1 MKTKLLPLMLLAGI
15 ALSGC
20 GTADTA
26 ADSFV
31 RVENGQFLLN
41 DKPYYFIGTNFWY
54 GPILGSQGPDGD
66 RGRLARELDA
76 LRDRGVTN
84 LRVLVGADGE
94 EGVPCK
100 IEPILQ
106 TAPGEYDD
114 ALLDGLDYF
123 MREAARR
130 DMKVVLYLT
139 NSWEWSGGYSQYLMW
154 AGEEK
159 APIPGIDGW
168 NPFREYV
175 AGFIPNERAREMFAD
190 HVRFIVGRTNRYT
203 NRKYS
208 EDPAIFSWQI
218 CNEPRAFSDENKE
231 EFARW
236 IGSTARLIRSLDPN
250 HMISTGSEGLFG
262 CEVDTLLTE
271 RIHAFPEISYVNLHI
286 WPYNWQWATAGH
298 LDEEFDNARQ
308 LTHEYLECHLDI
320 AERLNKP
327 VVVEEFGFPR
337 DSVRFDRGTPTRL
350 RDAYYTDLLDR
361 VIGSK
366 AEGGLL
372 AGCNF
377 WGWAGEARPAHHN
390 WQRGDDFCCDPAH
403 EPQGFYCV
411 YDDDTTAELI
421 RDANRRLE
429 ATPLPGEATKVQ

>member
-1 MKTKLLPLMLLAGI
+1 MLLAGI

-130 DMKVVLYLT
+130 DMKVVPLPHQLV
-139 NSWEWSGGYSQYLMW
+139 GVVRRLL
-154 AGEEK
+154 A
-159 APIPGIDGW
+159 IP
-168 NPFREYV
+168 
-175 AGFIPNERAREMFAD
+175 
-190 HVRFIVGRTNRYT
+190 HVGRRG
-203 NRKYS
+203 
-208 EDPAIFSWQI
+208 EGPDP
-218 CNEPRAFSDENKE
+218 
-231 EFARW
+231 
-236 IGSTARLIRSLDPN
+236 
-250 HMISTGSEGLFG
+250 
-262 CEVDTLLTE
+262 
-271 RIHAFPEISYVNLHI
+271 
-286 WPYNWQWATAGH
+286 
-298 LDEEFDNARQ
+298 
-308 LTHEYLECHLDI
+308 
-320 AERLNKP
+320 
-327 VVVEEFGFPR
+327 
-337 DSVRFDRGTPTRL
+337 
-350 RDAYYTDLLDR
+350 
-361 VIGSK
+361 
-366 AEGGLL
+366 
-372 AGCNF
+372 
-377 WGWAGEARPAHHN
+377 
-390 WQRGDDFCCDPAH
+390 GD
-403 EPQGFYCV
+403 
-411 YDDDTTAELI
+411 
-421 RDANRRLE
+421 RRLE
-429 ATPLPGEATKVQ
+429 PLPRICRRLHLQRAGPGNVRRPRALHRRPHEPLHEPEVQRGSRHLLVADLQRTPRIQR

>member
-154 AGEEK
+154 AGEGK

-286 WPYNWQWATAGH
+286 WPYNWQWVTAGH

-308 LTHEYLECHLDI
+308 LTREYLECHLDI

-403 EPQGFYCV
+403 EPQGLS
-411 YDDDTTAELI
+411 LI
-421 RDANRRLE
+421 HISEPTR
-429 ATPLPGEATKVQ
+429 PY